1 MCGHDEYPTPDKA
14 SEEKDERPVA
24 WSMEKIVRT
33 AVQIMDACEGN
44 PDPKH
49 QDSLMFA
56 KSVLSHFKAKEDLIR
71 ALAQCVRCT
80 EVHHFEV
87 ECPSCGWK
95 EMTPNLPAITPV
107 SPRGTI
113 H

>member
-24 WSMEKIVRT
+24 WSMEKIVQT
-33 AVQIMDACEGN
+33 AVQIIDACKDN
-44 PDPKH
+44 PDQKH

-56 KSVLSHFKAKEDLIR
+56 KSVLSHFKANQDLIQV
-71 ALAQCVRCT
+71 LANCVRCR
-80 EVHHFEV
+80 EPHYLNI
-87 ECPSCGWK
+87 ECPNCRWI
-95 EMTPNLPAITPV
+95 ERTPQTHDLQIDPG
-107 SPRGTI
+107 STI